1 MAQNTSA
8 VFWQP
13 FHSVATKKSTQI
25 FGFVP
30 VMLNSIT
37 MSMYPDKFHEGRVI
51 QGASTTLPNI
61 DCLNFYFNEP
71 T

>member
-1 MAQNTSA
+1 
-8 VFWQP
+8 
-13 FHSVATKKSTQI
+13 
-25 FGFVP
+25 